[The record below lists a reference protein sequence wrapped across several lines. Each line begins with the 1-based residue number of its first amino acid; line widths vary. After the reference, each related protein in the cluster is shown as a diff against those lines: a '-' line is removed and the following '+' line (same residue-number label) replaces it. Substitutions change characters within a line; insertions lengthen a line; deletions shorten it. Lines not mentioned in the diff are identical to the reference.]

1 MFIVLTCVCR
11 KHVYVNKCLQEL
23 NSMDIDSL
31 YLVIGQKIRSRRKE
45 RDVSQ
50 LNLAKKLKISRT
62 SVVNIEAGRQKAPI
76 HVLWQLAETLETEI
90 HMLIPKQSELDSSS
104 NQAILDADTVRDI
117 NEAAAG
123 DPQTKRRLAEFV
135 SREKSRLQE
144 EL

>member
-1 MFIVLTCVCR
+1 
-11 KHVYVNKCLQEL
+11 
-23 NSMDIDSL
+23 MDIDSL